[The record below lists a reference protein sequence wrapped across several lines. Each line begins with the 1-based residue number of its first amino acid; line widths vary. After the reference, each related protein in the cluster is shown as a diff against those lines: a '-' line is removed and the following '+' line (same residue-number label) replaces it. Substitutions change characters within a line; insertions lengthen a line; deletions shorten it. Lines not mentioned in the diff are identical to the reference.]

1 MGSDTFRCP
10 QCGRVLALADDTYNP
25 DTRTCRACGRG
36 ETRPVP
42 EARTDAR
49 SAYDVAQTEP
59 EVLGGGVVPAPWTR
73 PTQEEV
79 APPKVS

>member
-1 MGSDTFRCP
+1 MESDTFRCP
-10 QCGRVLALADDTYNP
+10 QCGRVLALAGDTYNP

-36 ETRPVP
+36 ETPPAP

-49 SAYDVAQTEP
+49 SAHVARTEP
-59 EVLGGGVVPAPWTR
+59 EVLAADVGPAPWTQ
-73 PTQEEV
+73 PIQEEV

>member
-10 QCGRVLALADDTYNP
+10 QCGRVLALAGDTYNP

-36 ETRPVP
+36 ETPTAP
-42 EARTDAR
+42 EARTDAG
-49 SAYDVAQTEP
+49 SASDMARTEP
-59 EVLGGGVVPAPWTR
+59 EVPAAGVGPARWTQ
-73 PTQEEV
+73 PIQEEV

>member
-10 QCGRVLALADDTYNP
+10 QCGRVLALAGDTYNP

-36 ETRPVP
+36 ETPPAP
-42 EARTDAR
+42 E
-49 SAYDVAQTEP
+49 AQTEP
-59 EVLGGGVVPAPWTR
+59 EVLAGGVGPAKWTR

>member
-25 DTRTCRACGRG
+25 DTRTCRPCGRG
-36 ETRPVP
+36 ETPP
-42 EARTDAR
+42 RTDAG
-49 SAYDVAQTEP
+49 SASDVAQTEP
-59 EVLGGGVVPAPWTR
+59 AVLAGGVGPAQWTQ

-79 APPKVS
+79 ARPKVS